1 MRIEVGEIFKPNWL
15 MDLSNTPA
23 ININFPDLGSVPAY
37 PIIFFV
43 SILDQFRYSRRLCFR
58 VCLYSLSRTIR
69 SLPISPAL
77 PSATVA
83 GNSTDSCAVC
93 CRSLFGEVLMN
104 EFQKMCIVLK
114 KKGRKGEE
122 ERCIQ
127 GFVGET

>member
-43 SILDQFRYSRRLCFR
+43 SILDEFRYSRRLCFR